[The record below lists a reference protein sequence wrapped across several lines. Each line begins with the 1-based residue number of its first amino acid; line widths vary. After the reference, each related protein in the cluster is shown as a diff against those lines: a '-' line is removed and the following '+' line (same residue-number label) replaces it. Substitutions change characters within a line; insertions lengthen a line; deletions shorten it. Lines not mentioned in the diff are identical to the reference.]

1 MRSAHGNKSRA
12 SKSRADL
19 SGLRAHCRYPRHA
32 IVLKGIPNKIKV
44 IERMAYGFRGDED
57 FFLNIHAA
65 FPGMG

>member
-1 MRSAHGNKSRA
+1 M
-12 SKSRADL
+12 
-19 SGLRAHCRYPRHA
+19 
-32 IVLKGIPNKIKV
+32 LKGIPNKIKV